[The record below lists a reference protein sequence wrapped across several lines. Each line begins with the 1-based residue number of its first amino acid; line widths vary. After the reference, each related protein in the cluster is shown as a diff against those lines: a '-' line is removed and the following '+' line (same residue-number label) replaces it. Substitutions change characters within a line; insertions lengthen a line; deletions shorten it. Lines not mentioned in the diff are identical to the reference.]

1 MADSTRRTT
10 NTACVREPGTGVI
23 MGTNKSFPVYPTGG
37 QRLLDAQGTTHYE
50 SPVLGAALGIWC
62 LQLHLTPPPRVRRTQ
77 PSTHPYFVDQK
88 LRPHG
93 K

>member
-10 NTACVREPGTGVI
+10 NTACVRVI

-50 SPVLGAALGIWC
+50 SPVLGAVLGFWC
-62 LQLHLTPPPRVRRTQ
+62 LWIHLTPLPRVRHTQ
-77 PSTHPYFVDQK
+77 PALTPT
-88 LRPHG
+88 LWIRN
-93 K
+93 

>member
-1 MADSTRRTT
+1 M
-10 NTACVREPGTGVI
+10 E
-23 MGTNKSFPVYPTGG
+23 TNKSFPVYPTGG

-50 SPVLGAALGIWC
+50 SSVLGAALGIWC
-62 LQLHLTPPPRVRRTQ
+62 LQLHLTPLPQVRHTQ
-77 PSTHPYFVDQK
+77 PAHSLPYFVDQK